1 MITIKITELTKIA
14 EKNLMLPIRNFPDS
28 KYEQMLE
35 RGKPLRYFV
44 KKIASG
50 IGQKYKEAGE
60 IPYIV
65 GEDIDNYGFI
75 HPTKYIDDSPLLLKP
90 GTILTGRVGSV
101 GKVGVL
107 GFEATCSDNILYI
120 VPKENGFSIYLKWFF
135 LSRVGKYQ
143 LDKITKGKSQPVINK
158 TNLLRFR
165 VLLPINIDD
174 ITKKILNFE
183 SKISKLKTQI
193 KEPKLIVDEVFSK
206 HFKIDLKQYS
216 DLEKK
221 HIFGENLLDLSKS
234 AQLRSSLKLHHPK
247 FDFILEKLKEF
258 KTVKLKQL
266 LKEPVKR
273 GVQPEYDEDG
283 EIQVIKTANLRNGY
297 IDLSDAEYVNNDFF
311 KRKRKKAGIEYLDIL
326 IASTGTGSIGKVD
339 IWENDEKVLAD
350 GHISIV
356 RANQGKVN
364 PYYLTYYLRSIFGYS
379 QIEANFSG
387 MSNQIEIYPNDIEK
401 FEILLTPKNV
411 QDQIVKEIESKLN
424 KQKKI
429 TEQIEKLKQ
438 KIDELIEKAIFGEN

>member
-1 MITIKITELTKIA
+1 MMTIKITELTKIA
-14 EKNLMLPIRNFPDS
+14 EKNLMLPIRNFPDP

-44 KKIASG
+44 KKVASG

-65 GEDIDNYGFI
+65 GEDIDDYGFI
-75 HPTKYIDDSPLLLKP
+75 YPTKYVDDSPLLLKP

-107 GFEATCSDNILYI
+107 GFDATCSDNILYI
-120 VPKENGFSIYLKWFF
+120 VPEENNFSIYFKWFF
-135 LSRVGKYQ
+135 LSTLGKYQ

-165 VLLPINIDD
+165 VLIPNNIDD
-174 ITKKILNFE
+174 ITKRILYFE
-183 SKISKLKTQI
+183 REISKLKAQI
-193 KEPKLIVDEVFSK
+193 KESKLIVDEVLNKYFE
-206 HFKIDLKQYS
+206 FDLKQYS

-221 HIFGENLLDLSKS
+221 HIFGENLLNLSKS
-234 AQLRSSLKLHHPK
+234 AQLRSSLKFHHPK
-247 FDFILEKLKEF
+247 FDLVLEKLKEF

-266 LKEPVKR
+266 LKEPVRR

-297 IDLSDAEYVNNDFF
+297 IDLSEAEYVNNEFF
-311 KRKRKKAGIEYLDIL
+311 KRKRKKAGIKYLDIL

-339 IWENDEKVLAD
+339 IWESEEEALAD

-356 RANQGKVN
+356 RANQEKVN

-379 QIEANFSG
+379 QVEANLSG

-401 FEILLTPKNV
+401 FEILLPNKTV
-411 QDQIVKEIESKLN
+411 QDRIVKEIETKLN
-424 KQKKI
+424 EQKK
-429 TEQIEKLKQ
+429 
-438 KIDELIEKAIFGEN
+438 NY